1 MYKHLKT
8 TLTLLV
14 LTGIFL
20 SLLSGC
26 GTDSRVPHNTPPPV
40 ENPTDGSQVAPDAGD
55 DLDLLKTPE
64 PAPQPEEPSPLS
76 ISTSTELQEELYAAI
91 SEVRQP
97 LPMEVSQMVW
107 DQTPE
112 IDIRNLYYELIDQHP
127 ELKYAYEIT
136 VELESGALTCHL
148 SYMPHKTGNYPA
160 DWQGITVDTI
170 PELIETAAAHLGS
183 EPLNIRMTDSAM
195 DPDQISY
202 ALQQVGSGY
211 ILCSL
216 SKDGTQLIYS
226 PAMGMTIEECLALLK
241 QAEELAAEA
250 AKKLI
255 DDTMTKREQAETLYR
270 YLTEYVQY
278 DRRYYS
284 DRANMPYD
292 SQTAVGALR
301 DGVAICGGYSHALKL
316 LFEQAG
322 IPCYT
327 ATGTFGGENHM
338 WNIAY
343 LDGHWLWFDATADR
357 GLSPRFEL
365 RHFAQEE
372 LEERYFWDSTQ
383 LDQLLEEKAV

>member
-1 MYKHLKT
+1 MYKRLKT
-8 TLTLLV
+8 TLTLLALSAIV
-14 LTGIFL
+14 L

-26 GTDSRVPHNTPPPV
+26 GTDSSVPERTPPV
-40 ENPTDGSQVAPDAGD
+40 ENSADGSQAAPDAGD
-55 DLDLLKTPE
+55 DLDLPETPG
-64 PAPQPEEPSPLS
+64 PSPQPEDPSPRS
-76 ISTSTELQEELYAAI
+76 ISTTKELQEELYAAI

-97 LPMEVSQMVW
+97 LPMEVSPVVW

-112 IDIRNLYYELIDQHP
+112 IDIRNLYYELIGQHP
-127 ELKYAYEIT
+127 ELKYAYDIT
-136 VELESGALTCHL
+136 AELENGALTCQI

-170 PELIETAAAHLGS
+170 PELIETAEAHLGS
-183 EPLNIRMTDSAM
+183 EPLNIRMTDPAM

-202 ALQQVGSGY
+202 ALQQVGGGY

-216 SKDGTQLIYS
+216 SRDGTQLTYS
-226 PAMGMTIEECLALLK
+226 PAMGMTMEECLTLLE
-241 QAEELAAEA
+241 QAETLAAEA
-250 AKKLI
+250 AEKLI

-301 DGVAICGGYSHALKL
+301 DGVAICGGYSLALKL
-316 LFEQAG
+316 LFEQADV
-322 IPCYT
+322 PCYT
-327 ATGTFGGENHM
+327 ATGTFGSEYHM
-338 WNIAY
+338 WNIAD

-357 GLSPRFEL
+357 GLSPKFEL
-365 RHFAQEE
+365 CHFAQEE
-372 LEERYFWDSTQ
+372 LEERYSWDSVQ
-383 LDQLLEEKAV
+383 LSWLLSE